1 MDFLQ
6 QMLNCNE
13 EGSPAPI
20 LEDDTGL
27 AGKSAAEHIM
37 KEEHRKGLYFGGFFF
52 SNIFRIDLYGQ

>member
-13 EGSPAPI
+13 EGSPVPI

-27 AGKSAAEHIM
+27 AGKSSAEHIM
-37 KEEHRKGLYFGGFFF
+37 KKEHRKGLYFGLW
-52 SNIFRIDLYGQ
+52 RILF